1 MNISGVFK
9 VSIAIKVNNKDNSM
23 ASLQVVLI
31 SSIVNIMG
39 VQEVKIIF
47 LLLTSEMSFTCLDG
61 DFLENYYP

>member
-23 ASLQVVLI
+23 ASLEVVLM
-31 SSIVNIMG
+31 SSIVNVMA

-47 LLLTSEMSFTCLDG
+47 LLLTSKMSFACLVG
-61 DFLENYYP
+61 DIFENYYP

>member
-23 ASLQVVLI
+23 ASLEVVLM
-31 SSIVNIMG
+31 SSIVNVMD

-47 LLLTSEMSFTCLDG
+47 LFLTSKMSFTCLVG
-61 DFLENYYP
+61 DIFENYYP